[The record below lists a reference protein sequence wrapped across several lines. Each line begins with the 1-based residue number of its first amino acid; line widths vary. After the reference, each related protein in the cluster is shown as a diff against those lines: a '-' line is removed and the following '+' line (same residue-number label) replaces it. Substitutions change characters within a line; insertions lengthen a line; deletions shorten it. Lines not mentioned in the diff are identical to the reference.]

1 MTEQKRGLNI
11 LRWIGFIPAAF
22 LGAWLAWMV
31 VFYLNQ
37 LTMGVKGIDTNDF
50 FPRLTVEVLSH
61 GAMGAAFV
69 YIGSNIVPS
78 NQKIVTYLL
87 TVFVL
92 LIAGFLAFP
101 AVLQGDWW
109 AIVGV
114 IAVSSGAGMVAYQV
128 YEKEVEFYN
137 H

>member
-22 LGAWLAWMV
+22 LGAWLVWLV
-31 VFYLNQ
+31 VFFFNQ
-37 LTMGVKGIDTNDF
+37 LTIGMRGIDTNDF
-50 FPRLTVEVLSH
+50 IPRLTVEILSH

-69 YIGSNIVPS
+69 YIGSNIAPS

-128 YEKEVEFYN
+128 SEKEIEFSN

>member
-1 MTEQKRGLNI
+1 MTEQKKGLNI

-22 LGAWLAWMV
+22 LGAWLAWLV

-61 GAMGAAFV
+61 GAMGAVFI

-128 YEKEVEFYN
+128 SEKEIEFSN

>member
-1 MTEQKRGLNI
+1 MKEQKRGLI
-11 LRWIGFIPAAF
+11 VLRWVGFIPAAF
-22 LGAWLAWMV
+22 LGAWLAWLV

-37 LTMGVKGIDTNDF
+37 LTLGIKGIDTNDF
-50 FPRLTVEVLSH
+50 FPRLTVEILSH

-69 YIGSNIVPS
+69 YIGSNIVP
-78 NQKIVTYLL
+78 NNKKIVTYLL
-87 TVFVL
+87 TVFIL

-101 AVLQGDWW
+101 AVINRDWW

-114 IAVSSGAGMVAYQV
+114 IAISSGAGMVAYQV
-128 YEKEVEFYN
+128 SEGETEFSN